1 LVIIMSDENGN
12 EDIRVGAGG
21 ADVGSNPTPR
31 TNTPSP
37 ESNTFLHSQQLLIES
52 DAEEKA

>member
-1 LVIIMSDENGN
+1 MIIMSDENGN